1 MKKKHL
7 QSKEAS
13 PGQPSEP
20 SPGQQ
25 SEASTGE
32 KSADYVVGLVCD
44 SVFQKKAAAP
54 GSLSALFSAAAP
66 AASVL
71 FQPAP
76 KPVPKVEE
84 VKEEQKETPDVKGQT
99 SQKQKKLQKEKTAA
113 EEKLEN
119 RESSLLNADEAEQGQ
134 TTSGKK
140 KKRKAPEAD
149 VENEVERYVIK
160 RQKLRA
166 QKEEDA
172 LKKKKTV
179 FVGNL
184 PVSCTKKT
192 LRSLFKDKGSI
203 ESIRFRS
210 VAREDPSISRKV
222 AAIQRKVHPKKQSV
236 NAYVVFKDEEGVVK
250 ALERNGME
258 IEKDFYIRVDR
269 VNNSSSH
276 DHKRSVFVGNLSFEI
291 NDLAFRRHFEECGD
305 VEAVRLVRDQ
315 NSGLGKGFGYV
326 LFENSD
332 SVQLALE
339 LDGSSLEG
347 RKIRVKRS
355 VNQDKLK
362 EKGDGKGG
370 RGGAGKGS
378 AKSPAKGPM
387 KGQSRVRP
395 GFKTQKKFA
404 RNQPSSNKNFK
415 GEMVDPTKKK
425 AVKKRT
431 KPRAKP
437 RKTVHI

>member
-1 MKKKHL
+1 MKKKHQ
-7 QSKEAS
+7 QSEEAS
-13 PGQPSEP
+13 PGQPSEA
-20 SPGQQ
+20 SSGQQ
-25 SEASTGE
+25 SEASPGQPST
-32 KSADYVVGLVCD
+32 DYVVGQVCD

-66 AASVL
+66 AAAVL

-76 KPVPKVEE
+76 KPVPKVAE
-84 VKEEQKETPDVKGQT
+84 VKEPQKETPDVKGQT

-119 RESSLLNADEAEQGQ
+119 RESSLQNADEAEQGQ
-134 TTSGKK
+134 TTTVKK

-149 VENEVERYVIK
+149 GENEVERWVIK

-166 QKEEDA
+166 QKQEEA
-172 LKKKKTV
+172 LKKNKTV

-236 NAYVVFKDEEGVVK
+236 NAYVVFKDEEGVMK

-269 VNNSSSH
+269 VNDGSSH

-355 VNQDKLK
+355 VNKDKLK

-370 RGGAGKGS
+370 KGGKGAAGKGS
-378 AKSPAKGPM
+378 AKIPGKGP
-387 KGQSRVRP
+387 GTVRGG
-395 GFKTQKKFA
+395 GFKSQKKFA

-415 GEMVDPTKKK
+415 GEMADPTKKT
-425 AVKKRT
+425 KK
-431 KPRAKP
+431 KGLKKKRAKP